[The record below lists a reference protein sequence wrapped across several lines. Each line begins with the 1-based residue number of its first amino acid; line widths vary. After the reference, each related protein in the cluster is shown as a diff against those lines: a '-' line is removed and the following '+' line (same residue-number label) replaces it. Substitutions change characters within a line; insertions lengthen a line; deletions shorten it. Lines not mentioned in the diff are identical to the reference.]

1 MRIKLRQVE
10 GFLAA
15 AETLSFSRAAEKIGM
30 TQPAFS
36 QLIRDLENTLEV
48 KLFERS
54 TRRVRITATGAQLRD
69 QMRRGVLEI
78 DNACNNARALT
89 RLEAGQMS
97 VAILP
102 SLALG
107 LVAGSLSTFHQTY
120 PNVKVHL
127 REARSPYVLDAV
139 RGYDADFAICARF
152 ATSEQMSC
160 DYLFDDELV
169 AVLPRQHPLLAKRT
183 LGWGALACEALIL
196 LAAQAESIKHAFAQ
210 NGIDKAGDY
219 DVLNSATALSMVRA
233 GFGVTVAPLIALP
246 SLNMHGL
253 AYRRLSAPRLVR
265 EICLYH
271 RIDGTLSPA
280 AGLFRRMLLAE
291 YATTAPQR

>member
-15 AETLSFSRAAEKIGM
+15 ADTLSFSRAAEKIGM

-36 QLIRDLENTLEV
+36 QLIRDLESALEV

-69 QMRRGVLEI
+69 QMRRGLLEI

-107 LVAGSLSTFHQTY
+107 LVAGSLSKFHQTY
-120 PNVKVHL
+120 PNVKIHL
-127 REARSPYVLDAV
+127 QEARSPYVLDTV
-139 RGYDADFAICARF
+139 RRYDVDFAICARV

-169 AVLPRQHPLLAKRT
+169 AVLPKQHALLAKRT
-183 LGWGALACEALIL
+183 LGWGALANEALIL
-196 LAAQAESIKHAFAQ
+196 LAAQAESITHAFAQ
-210 NGIDKAGDY
+210 NGIDKTGDY

-233 GFGVTVAPLIALP
+233 GFGVTVVPLIALP
-246 SLNMHGL
+246 ALNMRGL
-253 AYRRLSAPRLVR
+253 AYRRLSAPRPVR

-280 AGLFRRMLLAE
+280 ADLFRRMLLAE
-291 YATTAPQR
+291 HAMVPPPR